1 MMQPQTYDNDMAAV
15 PKGKNPEQATTIT
28 VETRFGAI
36 NFGPTNTVD
45 FPHGLVGMPQ
55 CRRFGLSPIPD
66 PRMGQFMILQSIEDF
81 ALSFLVLPMEPGP
94 NSVAREDIREACAA
108 LAIPEE
114 DADFLTLVTLRK
126 AESGLAISINLRA
139 PIIIDSKSRIGR
151 QIVLANPRYPIR
163 HML

>member
-1 MMQPQTYDNDMAAV
+1 MMQPQTSSNDVAPV
-15 PKGKNPEQATTIT
+15 PTGVNPEKATTIT

-36 NFGPTNTVD
+36 NFGPTNIVD
-45 FPHGLVGMPQ
+45 FPQGLVGMPQ
-55 CRRFGLSPIPD
+55 WHRFGLSPIPD
-66 PRMGQFMILQSIEDF
+66 PRMGQFMILQSIENF

-108 LAIPEE
+108 VAVPEE

-126 AESGLAISINLRA
+126 AEAGLAISINLRA

-151 QIVLANPRYPIR
+151 QVVLPNPRYPIR
-163 HML
+163 HPL